1 MLKQKNITGIIL
13 LKILILKEKRKGREE
28 YMSKK
33 YIIIFVLAAVI
44 ASGIIVGV
52 ILGGNDKTSNLKPE
66 IDTKLATE
74 NKELEDDIQIVTTSN
89 IKVKTSPN
97 TLFIFKTYYKDCN
110 HTKTKKIEI
119 PKEFVNQTEEKIQE
133 KYRDWKIEEFTS
145 SEVIFYEEQ
154 EGICNEHYVIRENN
168 GYVAI
173 YTIDSLAQETL
184 KETTEIVTS
193 YLPETDKQRL
203 QEGIKVI
210 GQESLNATIE
220 DYE

>member
-1 MLKQKNITGIIL
+1 
-13 LKILILKEKRKGREE
+13 
-28 YMSKK
+28 MSKK
-33 YIIIFVLAAVI
+33 YIIIFVLAAAI
-44 ASGIIVGV
+44 ASGIIVAV

-97 TLFIFKTYYKDCN
+97 ALFVFKTYYRDCN
-110 HTKTKKIEI
+110 HTKTTKIEI
-119 PKEFVNQTEEKIQE
+119 PKEFVNQTEEEMQE
-133 KYRDWKIEEFTS
+133 KYRDWKIEDFTS
-145 SEVIFYEEQ
+145 SEVIFYQEQ

>member
-1 MLKQKNITGIIL
+1 
-13 LKILILKEKRKGREE
+13 
-28 YMSKK
+28 MSKK
-33 YIIIFVLAAVI
+33 YIIVLVLAAII

-119 PKEFVNQTEEKIQE
+119 PKEFVNQTEEEMQE
-133 KYRDWKIEEFTS
+133 KYRDWKIEKFTS